1 MASPPFTEIFS
12 NTHLFIDVSAF
23 EEKQEVFEFL
33 NKNFKKIN
41 SKCYETCGSFEELE
55 DTICNIC
62 LLKRSNAHSIQMQD
76 NIDHKKVRK
85 NTAHTY
91 NSDLSLS
98 QQNKLGENKG
108 SGFQFTSTLHK
119 NHEDVLSLRKDPS
132 HGIVREQ
139 RAQESYGDL
148 PGPSAARKK
157 QGEEQETCPICLD
170 NLKMP
175 NMETLPSCHH
185 SFCKHCLKMA
195 FVSKP
200 VCPVCGIVYGKLKGN
215 QPVNGSMDVS
225 TTSTPLPGNEK
236 YGTIIIRYYV
246 PSGIQGE
253 EHPSPGHRY
262 EGVSRIAFLPDSPEG
277 RKVLCLLQR
286 AFEQRLIF
294 TVGQS
299 STTGR
304 RNVVTWN
311 DIHHKTSRDG
321 GPTNFGYPDADY
333 LSRVQEE
340 LKAKGIN

>member
-12 NTHLFIDVSAF
+12 NPHLFIDVSAF
-23 EEKQEVFEFL
+23 EEKQRVFEFL
-33 NKNFKKIN
+33 NKKMKKIN
-41 SKCYETCGSFEELE
+41 SKRYETGGSFEKLE
-55 DTICNIC
+55 ETICNIS
-62 LLKRSNAHSIQMQD
+62 LLKSSNSHSIQMQD
-76 NIDHKKVRK
+76 NVDHTKVQK
-85 NTAHTY
+85 NTARTH
-91 NSDLSLS
+91 NSNLSLS
-98 QQNKLGENKG
+98 QQNKLTEKKG
-108 SGFQFTSTLHK
+108 SGLQFTSNLLK
-119 NHEDVLSLRKDPS
+119 NHEDDLRLKKETS
-132 HGIVREQ
+132 QGIVGEQ
-139 RAQESYGDL
+139 RLQESYGDS
-148 PGPSAARKK
+148 PGPSAATKK

-170 NLKMP
+170 ILKMP
-175 NMETLPSCHH
+175 NMKTLPSCHH
-185 SFCKHCLKMA
+185 SFCKDCLKMA

-200 VCPVCGIVYGKLKGN
+200 VCPVCGIVYGRLKGN
-215 QPVNGSMDVS
+215 QPVNASMDVS
-225 TTSTPLPGNEK
+225 TMSTPLPGNEK

-253 EHPSPGHRY
+253 EHPSPGHSY

-277 RKVLCLLQR
+277 RKVLGLLKR

-311 DIHHKTSRDG
+311 DIHHKTSREG
-321 GPTNFGYPDADY
+321 GPTNFGYPDAGY